1 VTPQAIQQGV
11 SLVLVLVMLVVLGVG
26 AAATLQS
33 ALSTERLHTNSQQT
47 TQASQQAETAL
58 RSCEAELLKADVDR
72 VASLQEHNIPTT
84 LYQKTPAWTL
94 ASTWQTAVKSS
105 NAECVVERQVLADDK
120 QVYVVTARGFG
131 SASRSGTM
139 GTVAWVQSTLLLG
152 SP

>member
-1 VTPQAIQQGV
+1 MTTPAAQRGV

-26 AAATLQS
+26 SAATLQS

-47 TQASQQAETAL
+47 SQASQLAESAL
-58 RSCEAELLKADVDR
+58 RSCEAELLKADEER
-72 VASLQEHNIPTT
+72 LASLQEQNIPTT

-105 NAECVVERQVLADDK
+105 HAECVVERQVLADDQ

-131 SASRSGTM
+131 PSSQAGTGGAVM
-139 GTVAWVQSTLLLG
+139 WVQSTLVLG